1 MNKFLSQ
8 MKLVYSSSNTACLL
22 VLILKNLRILWLSPL
37 SWNDSVE
44 AVRCCVLKETEFFA
58 PIHLDSIASIPGTT
72 QASSFLATYLCST

>member
-1 MNKFLSQ
+1 M
-8 MKLVYSSSNTACLL
+8 
-22 VLILKNLRILWLSPL
+22 LKNVRILWMSPL

-72 QASSFLATYLCST
+72 QASSFLSTYVPTYVPRTNTNSCKAT